1 MIEASRSTGLKKW
14 AKKVASAPIVAG
26 GGGPGGGGSPAG
38 GVIGRVSRVVGGARF
53 DKENLVRVRVQKADV
68 ALNTPGML
76 NADGSPSTDFDFV
89 RSKLVGQSVQEVT
102 IVVQITN
109 VTNGLLKKLT
119 GKIILFLI
127 QKTIFNMFYC
137 YLQGLILVLL
147 EGLRYRT
154 HSLWYLQVNSFVF
167 TWSHTL
173 EKIGRSEFILD

>member
-14 AKKVASAPIVAG
+14 AKRVAAAPIAAG
-26 GGGPGGGGSPAG
+26 GGGPGGGGSPG
-38 GVIGRVSRVVGGARF
+38 GVIGRVSQVVGGARF

-119 GKIILFLI
+119 GKKIVLFLI
-127 QKTIFNMFYC
+127 SKTIFNMFCC
-137 YLQGLILVLL
+137 YLQVLILVHL